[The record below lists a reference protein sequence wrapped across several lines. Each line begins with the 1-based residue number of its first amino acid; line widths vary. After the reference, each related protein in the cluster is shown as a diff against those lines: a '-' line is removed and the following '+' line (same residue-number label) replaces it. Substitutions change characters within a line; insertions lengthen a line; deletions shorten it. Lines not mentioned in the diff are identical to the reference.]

1 VFVEEK
7 SNIAPDSL
15 GKGAGHFVPPGIED
29 LNSVLDEYE
38 FIGTIGQGG
47 MGTVYEARQK
57 SINRPVAIK
66 ILPRAQD
73 DEALR
78 FADRFQREVHVMA
91 QMSHPNIVTVFNFG
105 ETTDEQL
112 FFVMEYVR
120 GSDLH
125 QIISQGALDTDRI
138 FKWIEQICDALFYAH
153 SMGVIHRDI
162 KPANILI
169 TENGDV
175 KIADFGLAK
184 LTGGGITD
192 GHTRL
197 TKTNMAMGTPDYV
210 APEILESDGIVDH
223 RVDIYAIGVMLY
235 EMLTGKV
242 PRGAWKPPSSLVE
255 GLHQGFDEIVIKAMD
270 PDQELRY
277 SDAVEFSKSLLKVRD
292 EPPVAELASLGQ
304 KNKMVTGSAALRKMA
319 VPPVEKVFKPI
330 AGSANP
336 VTPQH
341 SPTKKKAALK
351 NKTGMGTGNIGLIIG
366 ALVVTVVLLVVVVM
380 RNDRRASPVAA
391 ASGGGKASSIDVVN
405 SIEDADQPKK
415 LTGHTGLVNG
425 LVFLPGVPLLA
436 VSLSGGTKTGD
447 LTMRWWDVET
457 GLEKNRVDKVVAS
470 SLELSTDGKLLL
482 TSNWQGAGLYESSTG
497 KLVRNFPFGE
507 LGVRAARISPDG
519 KQIAMGGYNGR
530 IALYDIDSKDPAWV
544 LAPKYKNAVTDL
556 AFIPGTRR
564 IAVSYGAGKK
574 NPPLP
579 PRVFEL
585 GKNEALFDIE
595 DMAGLIPSMVTTG
608 DGRYLLAAR
617 EQESPKLF
625 DLATGKM
632 IRVYNGF
639 KPFSGINSF
648 VKSLGFFG
656 DDRFFYAGTTDGQLG
671 IWETESGKLVQRRE
685 REATATSNVA
695 VSLQGGVI
703 ICGGGSLKKGG
714 GDHDLQVLPLPPG
727 LEAYKGR
734 K

>member
-1 VFVEEK
+1 MEEE
-7 SNIAPDSL
+7 SNITPDSL
-15 GKGAGHFVPPGIED
+15 EEGADPCIPPEIED

-66 ILPRAQD
+66 ILPRAED
-73 DEALR
+73 DGGHR

-91 QMSHPNIVTVFNFG
+91 QMSHPNIVTVYSFG
-105 ETTDEQL
+105 ETSDEQL
-112 FFVMEYVR
+112 FFVMEYVK

-125 QIISQGALDTDRI
+125 QIISQGGLDTGRI

-210 APEILESDGIVDH
+210 APEILESEGIVDH

-255 GLHQGFDEIVIKAMD
+255 GLHKGFDEIVIKAMD

-277 SDAVEFSKSLLKVRD
+277 SDAVEFSRSLLKVRD
-292 EPPVAELASLGQ
+292 DPPVAEFASPGQ
-304 KNKMVTGSAALRKMA
+304 QNKMVTGSAALRKMA
-319 VPPVEKVFKPI
+319 ATPVKKVSKLAAESAKPV
-330 AGSANP
+330 SP
-336 VTPQH
+336 RH
-341 SPTKKKAALK
+341 SPTKKKAVLK
-351 NKTGMGTGNIGLIIG
+351 NKAGMGTGNIGLIFG
-366 ALVVTVVLLVVVVM
+366 VLVVTVALLVVAVM
-380 RNDRRASPVAA
+380 RNHRRAALVAA
-391 ASGGGKASSIDVVN
+391 AAGGSKATSIDVIN
-405 SIEDADQPKK
+405 SVEDADRPKK
-415 LTGHTGLVNG
+415 LTGHTGHVNG
-425 LVFLPGVPLLA
+425 LLILPGNPPVA

-447 LTMRWWDVET
+447 LTIRWWDVET
-457 GLEKNRVDKVVAS
+457 GLEKNRVDQVVAS

-482 TSNWQGAGLYESSTG
+482 TANWQGAGLYESSTG
-497 KLVRNFPFGE
+497 QLVRRFSFGE
-507 LGVRAARISPDG
+507 SGVRAARISPDG

-530 IALYDIDSKDPAWV
+530 IVLYDIDAKDPSWV
-544 LAPKYKNAVTDL
+544 LEPKYKNAVTDL
-556 AFIPGTRR
+556 SFIPGTRR
-564 IAVSYGAGKK
+564 IVASYGAGKR

-579 PRVFEL
+579 PRVFEI
-585 GKNEALFDIE
+585 GKQEPLFDIE
-595 DMAGLIPSMVTTG
+595 NMAGLIPRLVTTA

-617 EQESPKLF
+617 QQESPKLF

-632 IRVYNGF
+632 IRAYNGF
-639 KPFSGINSF
+639 KPFAGMNSF
-648 VKSLGFFG
+648 VKSLGFF
-656 DDRFFYAGTTDGQLG
+656 DQDRFIYAGTTDGQLG

-685 REATATSNVA
+685 RGATATSNVA

-703 ICGGGSLKKGG
+703 VCGGGSLKKGG
-714 GDHDLQVLPLPPG
+714 GDHDLQVLSLPP
-727 LEAYKGR
+727 EFKANEDR